1 MKILALESSAV
12 AASAALC
19 EDEMLLGQTYLH
31 TGLTHSQTLLPM
43 AAGLLEQCG
52 LKPQDL
58 DLIAVA
64 AGPGSFTGLRIGVAA
79 AKGLAWAAE
88 LPCAGCSTLEA
99 MAWSL
104 AGFQGEVCAAMDAR
118 RHQVYNA
125 RFQVNGTAPHRLTP
139 DRAIALADLV
149 KELEGTSV
157 PQIIVGDGAQLC
169 YDALTAAGIPAILAP
184 PNLRMQSAWGVAR
197 MGLELARTGQ
207 TVSPGELVPMYHRL
221 SQAERERLE
230 REEAAELGAPEE
242 PEDRVGDGHRH
253 AVGHDKTDAGVQR
266 LRAERRQHG
275 RDLEVA
281 DEEAVERAARHGDE
295 ERQQHRQRRG
305 KPRLADE
312 NAEEHSAQAASGADG
327 QIHAAGDH
335 RRGHRQR
342 QKSQLDHLAEQAHGI
357 RQCQEVIADDGEY
370 HEHEKKHKREDK
382 LVLMRGFFQL
392 LHYFA
397 APFPL
402 FFLGANS
409 RSAEVVTA
417 MMMIAPVARS
427 CQ

>member
-43 AAGLLEQCG
+43 AADLLEQCG

-157 PQIIVGDGAQLC
+157 PQIVVGDGAQLC
-169 YDALTAAGIPAILAP
+169 YDALTAAGIPAVLAP

-230 REEAAELGAPEE
+230 REEAA
-242 PEDRVGDGHRH
+242 
-253 AVGHDKTDAGVQR
+253 
-266 LRAERRQHG
+266 
-275 RDLEVA
+275 
-281 DEEAVERAARHGDE
+281 
-295 ERQQHRQRRG
+295 
-305 KPRLADE
+305 
-312 NAEEHSAQAASGADG
+312 
-327 QIHAAGDH
+327 
-335 RRGHRQR
+335 
-342 QKSQLDHLAEQAHGI
+342 
-357 RQCQEVIADDGEY
+357 
-370 HEHEKKHKREDK
+370 KK
-382 LVLMRGFFQL
+382 Q
-392 LHYFA
+392 
-397 APFPL
+397 
-402 FFLGANS
+402 
-409 RSAEVVTA
+409 TT
-417 MMMIAPVARS
+417 
-427 CQ
+427 